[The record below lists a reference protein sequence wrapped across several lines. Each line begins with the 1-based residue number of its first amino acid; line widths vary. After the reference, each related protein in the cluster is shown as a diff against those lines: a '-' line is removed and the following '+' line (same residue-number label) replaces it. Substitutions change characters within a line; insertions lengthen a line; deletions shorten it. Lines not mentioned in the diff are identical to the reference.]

1 MSAISRGRRP
11 EAPIGVCD
19 TAKVNVAQRNSRE
32 TTATPLREVRGSH
45 KLWPFLA
52 LTGGIL
58 CIAWSAIFVR
68 WTDMPGPASGFYRM
82 LIPAIV
88 LLPTWFFDRRSPSVN
103 LKTLAIIAAG
113 GLFFALDLAL
123 YNTSILRTSVAN
135 ATLFGNNMPIV
146 VGLLSWLFFAR
157 RPPLAFWLG
166 LLLALAGSLVIVWAD
181 LSRHV
186 RFGSGDAMALGAAAC
201 FAVYLMATERVRTT
215 TSTLVFLRL
224 AILSSTIFLFAINLA
239 LGISLAIPPGHSWA
253 ALLGLGLISQL
264 GGYFALT
271 YALGHLPAT
280 MTSITLLAQVPLTA
294 VMGAWLL
301 AEPLSGAQILGGAL
315 VLCGIGLANRRRDP
329 AEEANATLCEAGEHQ
344 LEPP

>member
-1 MSAISRGRRP
+1 
-11 EAPIGVCD
+11 
-19 TAKVNVAQRNSRE
+19 
-32 TTATPLREVRGSH
+32 VRGSH